1 MSEQGWQGFLAA
13 EGVADWVVVHGGAM
27 AVFRV
32 ASLVEAARL
41 AEAVAQISG
50 LDGALMTLTDGQ
62 LSVRLTR
69 DMWQLEQRHVELA
82 QAVSTVPGKTEPWP
96 IAPWRERCRSPSLP
110 SPMRSTSA
118 SGGPSS
124 GTPK

>member
-13 EGVADWVVVHGGAM
+13 EGVEDWVVLHGGAM
-27 AVFRV
+27 AVFHV
-32 ASLVEAARL
+32 PSLVEAARL
-41 AEAVAQISG
+41 AEAVGQISE

-62 LSVRLTR
+62 LTVRLTR

-82 QAVSTVPGKTEPWP
+82 QAVSAVAREHGA
-96 IAPWRERCRSPSLP
+96 IADHAWRKRYSSPSQP
-110 SPMRSTSA
+110 NPMRSTSA
-118 SGGPSS
+118 FGGRSS